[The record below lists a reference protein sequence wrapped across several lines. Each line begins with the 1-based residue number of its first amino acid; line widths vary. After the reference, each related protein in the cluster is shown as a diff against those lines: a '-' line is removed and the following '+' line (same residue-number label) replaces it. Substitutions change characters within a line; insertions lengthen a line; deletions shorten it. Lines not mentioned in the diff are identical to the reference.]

1 MNVERIFI
9 SPAPGAPQVE
19 CDRIT
24 VQAGMGIVGDRNYG
38 KSVHPGQNLTL
49 VEAEELEEFLKQH
62 SRPLDLSLTRRNLV
76 TRGVRLNELVNVE
89 FSVGSVRMRGI
100 ELCEPCSFIG
110 SSLSSEALA
119 PPAVIKYWLHRGG
132 LRVDVLNSGE
142 IVLGAPV
149 GTDA

>member
-1 MNVERIFI
+1 MLLWSARAPCLHGRLSSNVMHQERAVNVERIFI

-19 CDRIT
+19 CDRVT

-76 TRGVRLNELVNVE
+76 TRGVRLNELVNAE
-89 FSVGSVRMRGI
+89 FTVG
-100 ELCEPCSFIG
+100 LCECEVSSFVNHA
-110 SSLSSEALA
+110 LS
-119 PPAVIKYWLHRGG
+119 
-132 LRVDVLNSGE
+132 
-142 IVLGAPV
+142 
-149 GTDA
+149 